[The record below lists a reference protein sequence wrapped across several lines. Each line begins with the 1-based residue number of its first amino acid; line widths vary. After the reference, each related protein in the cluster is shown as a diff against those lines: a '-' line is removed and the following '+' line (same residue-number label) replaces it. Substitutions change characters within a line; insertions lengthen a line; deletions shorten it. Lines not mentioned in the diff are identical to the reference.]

1 MNKVIL
7 ALNVDMRTFIMT
19 TTSPFSVCMC
29 VCGGGAG
36 GGVVLIL
43 CILFDCHGCPR

>member
-1 MNKVIL
+1 MNKVSL

-29 VCGGGAG
+29 VGHGGA
-36 GGVVLIL
+36 VLIL
-43 CILFDCHGCPR
+43 CILFDFQGGPR